1 MLRLRLIPMLMLP
14 ALSALCLTF
23 TTHAQEGGAA
33 RAAVQKTTPA
43 ARGEMARLRRE
54 IEDANRRMVETFKR
68 GDLAGVAAFYEDDAV
83 IFFARDQRMR
93 GRKAIDAYWT
103 GLKGGKDWKLEV
115 YEVGGDRETLYQV
128 GRSTFTSEVD
138 GKETVYACDILVIWK
153 RQKDGRYKIHVD
165 FFN

>member
-1 MLRLRLIPMLMLP
+1 MLRLL
-14 ALSALCLTF
+14 ALSVLSLTF
-23 TTHAQEGGAA
+23 TTHAHEGTAA
-33 RAAVQKTTPA
+33 SAAVRRPPLPVA
-43 ARGEMARLRRE
+43 ATEGEMAQLRRE

-68 GDLAGVAAFYEDDAV
+68 GDLAGVAAFYEDEAV
-83 IFFARDQRMR
+83 IFFARDKSVR
-93 GRKAIDAYWT
+93 GRKAIDAYWM

-115 YEVGGDRETLYQV
+115 YEVGGDRETIYEV